1 MSTPPPAPEERDAA
15 AEAAGS
21 AGESGPSDRRSSRA
35 ATLVTAGAVVAVL
48 ALGFVIGLIST
59 LAATALVR
67 LGPVHLSVGALV
79 AGPGNAV
86 LGIAAAWG
94 LRSREASM
102 LPAVGW
108 FMAVLVGVFAPRPGG
123 DIVVPGSGWD
133 VGAFVIVGIAGA
145 AVAVVAVG
153 RGAAGDLP
161 VRGRLGGGPV
171 LPLPPASP
179 RRPPGR

>member
-1 MSTPPPAPEERDAA
+1 MSTPPPAPEERESAADAA
-15 AEAAGS
+15 GFAGDL
-21 AGESGPSDRRSSRA
+21 GPADGTSSRV
-35 ATLVTAGAVVAVL
+35 ATLVLVGAIVAVL
-48 ALGFVIGLIST
+48 ALGFVIGMIST

-67 LGPVHLSVGALV
+67 LGPVHLSLGALI
-79 AGPGNAV
+79 AGPVNAV
-86 LGIAAAWG
+86 LGVAAAWG

-102 LPAVGW
+102 LPAVGG
-108 FMAVLVGVFAPRPGG
+108 FMAVLVVVFAPRPGG
-123 DIVVPGSGWD
+123 DVVVPGSGWD

-161 VRGRLGGGPV
+161 IRGRPGGLGGQPG
-171 LPLPPASP
+171 LPASP